1 MIRKILL
8 VFIAFLLS
16 GCVLA
21 QNGNKNLKLNLQDV
35 INLATDSSLS
45 AFIAENRYYAG
56 YWSYRNFRAQRLPFL
71 NLNTNPLNFNR
82 SVTRQYNFQDSSYYY
97 VEQQILSAS
106 GNLSINQTL
115 TATGGRIYID
125 SDLGYLNNLNRDAE
139 GQFSSTPVRI
149 GYNQQLFGFNPYKW
163 ETRIEP
169 LKFEKAKKT
178 FVENMEEIA
187 LRAVNYFFDA
197 AKAEIN
203 LEIAATNLA
212 NADTL
217 YSVGLLRAEIASI
230 SREDLLSLKL
240 DLINARNSLDN
251 AQTALKRAR
260 MNLYS
265 LLRLS
270 TSIEFELLLPEDLP
284 ELELNASRCLEL
296 ARENNPG
303 FINFEQQRLEAA
315 REVEIARKTSQ
326 FSADLNASF
335 GLNQQGNDLQS
346 AYNNPVDQEIVR
358 IGLNIPLVDWGLSKG
373 QYQLAK
379 RNREVVELSLQ
390 QAEIDLEQSLV
401 LTVEEF
407 NLQDRLV
414 QSAAEAEE
422 IAQMAYEITRERF
435 LTGNANIVRLSMSQ
449 SSSIAAQRNYIN
461 ALENYWRYFYTIR
474 RMTLYDFVN
483 ETQLAGAAASFDL

>member
-1 MIRKILL
+1 MK
-8 VFIAFLLS
+8 
-16 GCVLA
+16 
-21 QNGNKNLKLNLQDV
+21 KNLLTIVLLFSIWNNLYPQIENEFLELSLEDV

-97 VEQQILSAS
+97 VEQQILSSS
-106 GNLSINQTL
+106 GNISINQTL
-115 TATGGRIYID
+115 TSTGGRIYID

-178 FVENMEEIA
+178 LVENMEEIA
-187 LRAVNYFFDA
+187 LRAVNYFFHVA
-197 AKAEIN
+197 RAEIN

-217 YSVGLLRAEIASI
+217 YSVGVSRAEIASI

-240 DLINARNSLDN
+240 DLVNARNAMDN
-251 AQTALKRAR
+251 AQTSLKRAR

-265 LLRLS
+265 LLRLN
-270 TSIEFELLLPEDLP
+270 TSIEFELILPEHLP
-284 ELELNASRCLEL
+284 ELELKATRCLEL
-296 ARENNPG
+296 ARENNPDYID
-303 FINFEQQRLEAA
+303 FKQQSLQAA
-315 REVEIARKTSQ
+315 REVEMARKNSQ

-346 AYNNPVDQEIVR
+346 AYKNPVDQEIVR
-358 IGLNIPLVDWGLSKG
+358 IGLSIPLIDWGLSKG

-390 QAEIDLEQSLV
+390 QAEIDLEQSLI

-435 LTGNANIVRLSMSQ
+435 LTGNADIVRLSMSQ
-449 SSSIAAQRNYIN
+449 SESIAAQRNYIN

-483 ETQLAGAAASFDL
+483 EIKLSGTLGEL

>member
-1 MIRKILL
+1 MMKKILL
-8 VFIAFLLS
+8 ASIACLMS
-16 GCVLA
+16 TCIMA
-21 QNGNKNLKLNLQDV
+21 QNGNKTFKLSLQDV
-35 INLATDSSLS
+35 IDLATDSSLS

-125 SDLGYLNNLNRDAE
+125 SDLGYLNNLHRDTE
-139 GQFSSTPVRI
+139 GQFSSTPIRI

-178 FVENMEEIA
+178 LIENMEEIA
-187 LRAVNYFFDA
+187 LRAVNYFFDVA
-197 AKAEIN
+197 RAEIN
-203 LEIAATNLA
+203 FEIAETNLA

-217 YSVGLLRAEIASI
+217 FSVGQRRAEIASI

-240 DLINARNSLDN
+240 DLVNARNALDN
-251 AQTALKRAR
+251 AQTSLKRAR

-270 TSIEFELLLPEDLP
+270 TSIEFELIIPEKLP
-284 ELELNASRCLEL
+284 ELELKAARCLEL
-296 ARENNPG
+296 ARENNPD
-303 FINFEQQRLEAA
+303 FIDFQQQRLVAA
-315 REVEIARKTSQ
+315 RGVEMARKNSQ

-346 AYNNPVDQEIVR
+346 AYRNPVDQEIVR
-358 IGLNIPLVDWGLSKG
+358 IGVSIPLVDWGLSKG
-373 QYQLAK
+373 QHQLAK
-379 RNREVVELSLQ
+379 RNREAVELSLQ
-390 QAEIDLEQSLV
+390 QAEIDLEQSLI

-435 LTGNANIVRLSMSQ
+435 LTGNADIVRLSMSQ

-461 ALENYWRYFYTIR
+461 ALENYWRYYYIIR
-474 RMTLYDFVN
+474 RMTLYDFLN
-483 ETQLAGAAASFDL
+483 ETQLTGATGEL